1 MKSWQGEGCYEGDA
15 QPNALKA
22 LDKPLY
28 VTYPLGSI
36 ETVKIQLEYDDGSTD
51 AASYDRRAILM
62 P

>member
-1 MKSWQGEGCYEGDA
+1 
-15 QPNALKA
+15 